1 MHIKRVGC
9 FDKWTFFLPQQNP
22 QMINMFFVGLLS
34 SKNQLLKNKS
44 LDELDIQV
52 RS

>member
-1 MHIKRVGC
+1 MDFSCHNKI
-9 FDKWTFFLPQQNP
+9 P

-44 LDELDIQV
+44 LGELDIQV